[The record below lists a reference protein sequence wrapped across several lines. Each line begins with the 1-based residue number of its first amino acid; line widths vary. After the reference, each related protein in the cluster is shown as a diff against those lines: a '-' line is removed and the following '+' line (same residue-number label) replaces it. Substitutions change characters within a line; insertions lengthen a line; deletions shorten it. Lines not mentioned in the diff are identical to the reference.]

1 MTNLRERLQ
10 AGDPARTA
18 RPLDPEEVAAIRHAM
33 AAVRPEPR
41 GGRRAAG
48 LALAATGLAALLLL
62 FLWPATAPGPTPV
75 PPPTPQPEP
84 VAEVAPAPVVP
95 APVVADVRARERRR
109 AVPAPP
115 PAEPAQVKEIRFV
128 TASGTQILWTV
139 RSSEEGA

>member
-18 RPLDPEEVAAIRHAM
+18 RPLEDHEMDTIRRAM

-41 GGRRAAG
+41 RWPIAAG
-48 LALAATGLAALLLL
+48 FALAASVLAAAVL
-62 FLWPATAPGPTPV
+62 LWPRATPMPVNAVPLPPPVVQVRPAPV
-75 PPPTPQPEP
+75 PV
-84 VAEVAPAPVVP
+84 VAEVRPPRP
-95 APVVADVRARERRR
+95 RR
-109 AVPAPP
+109 VMHPPAPP
-115 PAEPAQVKEIRFV
+115 TEPAQVKEIRFV